1 MRVGV
6 ANQQRRHSSGL
17 STCESLEAS
26 RVRQREGKKKER
38 EKRMLGGESEKK
50 KRDL

>member
-1 MRVGV
+1 MSLISNGATQVDYQPARV
-6 ANQQRRHSSGL
+6 
-17 STCESLEAS
+17 S
-26 RVRQREGKKKER
+26 RPGEFAKGRGKRER